1 MNGLAHLPALLKDP
15 FASDILAARRDGLLL
30 LDYDGTLAPFVAKRD
45 EAWPYPGVTDILSKL
60 PTTGS
65 GRFIVVS
72 GRPAADIVRFLHKAT
87 PLEIWGCHGAERL
100 SPGQSS
106 HVQALPSHGQA
117 ALAQALALAVGTAP
131 PGTLEQKP
139 VSVALH
145 WRGQSAATRQA
156 LQRGIG
162 RAWLRLA
169 RGSGLELHA
178 FDGGLELR
186 LPGQNKGRPVH
197 ALRRENPGTSLVY
210 LGDDITDEDAFK
222 ALGPT
227 DLGVLVRAKARPTAA
242 RYRIT
247 PPGELLRFLALW
259 ADAAAP
265 GKLQPGGI
273 HAG

>member
-1 MNGLAHLPALLKDP
+1 MSGQAGLPALLMDP
-15 FASDILAARRDGLLL
+15 FVSDILAARRDGLLL

-45 EAWPYPGVTDILSKL
+45 EAWPYPGVTDILSTL
-60 PTTGS
+60 PATGS

-72 GRPAADIVRFLHKAT
+72 GRPAADIVRLLHPAT

-100 SPGQSS
+100 IPGQSP
-106 HVQALPSHGQA
+106 HVQALPSPEQA
-117 ALAQALALAVGTAP
+117 ALAQALALAAGTAP

-145 WRGQSAATRQA
+145 WRGQPEVTRQD
-156 LQRGIG
+156 LKRRIG

-169 RGSGLELHA
+169 QSAGLELHA

-186 LPGQNKGRPVH
+186 LPGHNKGRPVH
-197 ALRRENPGTSLVY
+197 VLRRENPGTSLVY

-227 DLGVLVRAKARPTAA
+227 DLGVLVRPQARPSAA

-247 PPGELLRFLALW
+247 PPGDLLRFLALW
-259 ADAAAP
+259 AEAAAP
-265 GKLQPGGI
+265 GKPQPGGI